1 MKFATNLSRHYPS
14 HLRNVATLR
23 WEIKNLNFLQ
33 QYKNFE
39 NRLIYDKVTDNL
51 KVGTFRDTV

>member
-51 KVGTFRDTV
+51 KVGTS